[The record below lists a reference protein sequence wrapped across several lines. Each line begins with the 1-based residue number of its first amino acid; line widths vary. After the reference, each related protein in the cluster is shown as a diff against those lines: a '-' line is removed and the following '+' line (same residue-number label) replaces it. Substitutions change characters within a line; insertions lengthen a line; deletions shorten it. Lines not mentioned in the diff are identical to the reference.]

1 MSQPNSTKVT
11 LAQCTGVTPAPV
23 CQPANLSQREA
34 NEQKFTSV
42 NPAQKLDSRQ
52 PLHDNNSQT
61 SPGSTNSHKR
71 SRTASD
77 SIVIT
82 PSEKRQTVLA
92 LSPERPLPAG
102 QQWTTLEV
110 QRILSL
116 TPDTRPAFTHSDCQ
130 HGSVETI
137 QTNTAHNSPASCSL
151 GSTVAADD
159 SPMRHTGPINTPS
172 TEAGA
177 HEQQGT
183 QSMMPTDASPATELQ
198 LPDVP
203 PTQLVCAA
211 TALDLLLYESTQI
224 VGDPASAIIASKPSS
239 ADAAGGH
246 GGLPIVS
253 AQQELALNLGNA
265 EGLTATPVMMLAPAH
280 MIDPADNEAV
290 THSRAPAGPVASPV
304 ATRQPGIGTAQ
315 QGGHAPAAPAGL
327 SAADMLAKPVPEGQ
341 PQQQHAAGTSASL
354 TDAQQQA
361 PNPDVSG
368 TKHVATGSPQ
378 QEHQAPQAPQHEADR
393 AHQPNA
399 GLLLQQHCLPSTST
413 EPPLGTEDTASQVS
427 TCHIRQKHISRHY
440 MQSPCKRP
448 QQKSLT

>member
-42 NPAQKLDSRQ
+42 HPARQVDSRQ

-71 SRTASD
+71 SRTTSN

-82 PSEKRQTVLA
+82 PSDKRQTVLA

-110 QRILSL
+110 QRVLSL
-116 TPDTRPAFTHSDCQ
+116 TPGTRPAFKHSDCQ
-130 HGSVETI
+130 HGSLETI
-137 QTNTAHNSPASCSL
+137 QTNTAHNSPASCSP
-151 GSTVAADD
+151 GSTVAAGE

-172 TEAGA
+172 TEAKA
-177 HEQQGT
+177 CAIEQQGM
-183 QSMMPTDASPATELQ
+183 QSMMPTDAYPATELQ
-198 LPDVP
+198 LPDIP
-203 PTQLVCAA
+203 PTQLACAA

-239 ADAAGGH
+239 AAGAGGP

-253 AQQELALNLGNA
+253 AQQELALSLGNA
-265 EGLTATPVMMLAPAH
+265 EGLTATPVMMLAPAQ
-280 MIDPADNEAV
+280 MIYPADNEAV

-304 ATRQPGIGTAQ
+304 ATRLAGLGTAQ
-315 QGGHAPAAPAGL
+315 DAHAPPAPAGL
-327 SAADMLAKPVPEGQ
+327 SAAEVVATAASEGQ
-341 PQQQHAAGTSASL
+341 PQKQHADETS
-354 TDAQQQA
+354 DAQQQG
-361 PNPDVSG
+361 PNVDVSG
-368 TKHVATGSPQ
+368 TKHAATGSQQQEQQASRAPQ
-378 QEHQAPQAPQHEADR
+378 QEADR

-399 GLLLQQHCLPSTST
+399 GLLLQQHRLPLTRT
-413 EPPLGTEDTASQVS
+413 EPQLGTEETSSQVS
-427 TCHIRQKHISRHY
+427 A
-440 MQSPCKRP
+440 
-448 QQKSLT
+448 